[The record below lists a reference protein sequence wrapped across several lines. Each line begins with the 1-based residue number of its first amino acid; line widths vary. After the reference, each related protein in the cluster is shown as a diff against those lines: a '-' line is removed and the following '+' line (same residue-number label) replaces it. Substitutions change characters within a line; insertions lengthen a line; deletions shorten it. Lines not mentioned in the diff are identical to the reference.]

1 MTTITQTKSAKGSM
15 AVVIDSDE
23 PGSPSTQSP
32 SLSSD
37 LMLVALE
44 YSDHTFRL
52 DECSL
57 PGSAAEKL
65 KGLKTWRTSNWGRW
79 QKFVAH
85 VMCKKPYIAVGTLGV
100 RLVSMST
107 ERVANS
113 TIANK

>member
-52 DECSL
+52 DKCSL

-100 RLVSMST
+100 RLVSKPT
-107 ERVANS
+107 ERITDS
-113 TIANK
+113 TIASK